1 MQPRNRERGWRRRG
15 SAVGAVTALL
25 LISLPC
31 GAADR
36 LPEGL
41 VGPIPLR
48 TLSPLRNLFF
58 QLAPEGADTLDRG
71 TWSIDLALSESN
83 VLNISNVPPTEFDA
97 DLNLEITR
105 FNTRFA
111 VGIADGWELAAEIPV
126 YRYHSGFLDSFIRDV
141 EELFGDLKL
150 SRQFELD
157 FHGPTAFRYFLKRSG
172 ETIFEIPDETEGLG
186 DVALSIKR
194 RIGSRGP
201 KGGLMSVR
209 AAVKLPTGDE
219 DKALGS
225 GSADVAIGWVG
236 ERVWGR
242 WAGFVNV
249 DVTAPVDSGP
259 FEAFGLDAIP
269 VFNAQI
275 GFERRFRNR
284 LAWHGQFG
292 GQTAPFEFASDRGP
306 SPFAEN
312 PSEGDVDG
320 EIVEISTALSFRSAH
335 GTTMLGIYEDTHN
348 SEHAASDVTFF
359 LFYSHR
365 SAPRRL
371 AEP

>member
-1 MQPRNRERGWRRRG
+1 MQPRNRERGWRRRR
-15 SAVGAVTALL
+15 SAVEAVTALL

-31 GAADR
+31 GATDR
-36 LPEGL
+36 LLEGL

-83 VLNISNVPPTEFDA
+83 VLNIRNAPPTEFDA

-111 VGIADGWELAAEIPV
+111 VGIADGWEMAAEIPV
-126 YRYHSGFLDSFIRDV
+126 YRFHAGFLDSFIRDV
-141 EELFGDLKL
+141 EELVGDLKL
-150 SRQFELD
+150 PRQFELD
-157 FHGPTAFRYFLKRSG
+157 VHGPNAFRYFLNRG
-172 ETIFEIPDETEGLG
+172 EETIFEIPDKTEGLG

-201 KGGLMSVR
+201 KGSLMSVR

-249 DVTAPVDSGP
+249 GVTAPVDSGP

-320 EIVEISTALSFRSAH
+320 EIVEISTALSLRSAH
-335 GTTMLGIYEDTHN
+335 GTMMLGIYEDIHN
-348 SEHAASDVTFF
+348 TEHAASDVTFF
-359 LFYSHR
+359 LFYRHR

>member
-1 MQPRNRERGWRRRG
+1 
-15 SAVGAVTALL
+15 
-25 LISLPC
+25 
-31 GAADR
+31 
-36 LPEGL
+36 
-41 VGPIPLR
+41 
-48 TLSPLRNLFF
+48 
-58 QLAPEGADTLDRG
+58 
-71 TWSIDLALSESN
+71 
-83 VLNISNVPPTEFDA
+83 
-97 DLNLEITR
+97 
-105 FNTRFA
+105 
-111 VGIADGWELAAEIPV
+111 
-126 YRYHSGFLDSFIRDV
+126 
-141 EELFGDLKL
+141 
-150 SRQFELD
+150 
-157 FHGPTAFRYFLKRSG
+157 
-172 ETIFEIPDETEGLG
+172 
-186 DVALSIKR
+186 
-194 RIGSRGP
+194 
-201 KGGLMSVR
+201 MSVR

-259 FEAFGLDAIP
+259 FVAFGLDAIP

-292 GQTAPFEFASDRGP
+292 GQTAPLELASDRGP
-306 SPFAEN
+306 RPFPED
-312 PSEGDVDG
+312 PTRDVDG

-335 GTTMLGIYEDTHN
+335 GTTMLGAYQDTLN
-348 SEHAASDVTFF
+348 TQGAASDITFF

-365 SAPRRL
+365 CAPRRL